1 MFGKAKDLYAMQKE
15 ARAMQKQM
23 KLLRVTGNSEDEL
36 VQIIMNGVQELEEVN
51 IHDELLS
58 VDSKSDLVR
67 SLKQAWKDAQKNL
80 QKEMMKDFD
89 LDKIK
94 GMLGG

>member
-1 MFGKAKDLYAMQKE
+1 MFGKAKDLYTMQKE

-23 KLLRVTGNSEDEL
+23 KQLKIEGISDDEL
-36 VQIIMNGVQELEEVN
+36 VRIVINGVQEIEDIE
-51 IHDELLS
+51 IHDELL
-58 VDSKSDLVR
+58 DMGSKGDLIK
-67 SLKQAWKDAQKNL
+67 SLKQAWKSAQKNL

-94 GMLGG
+94 GMFGG

>member
-1 MFGKAKDLYAMQKE
+1 MFGKAKDLYSMQKE

-23 KLLRVTGNSEDEL
+23 KQVRVEGLSD
-36 VQIIMNGVQELEEVN
+36 
-51 IHDELLS
+51 DELLKI
-58 VDSKSDLVR
+58 VMNGIQEIEDIEIHEELLGVENKSDLVKA
-67 SLKQAWKDAQKNL
+67 LKQAWKSAQKNL

>member
-23 KLLRVTGNSEDEL
+23 KQLRVEGRSEDEL
-36 VQIIMNGVQELEEVN
+36 VIISMNGVQEIENIE
-51 IHDELLS
+51 IHDELMDLS
-58 VDSKSDLVR
+58 EKNQLVK

-89 LDKIK
+89 MDKLK

>member
-1 MFGKAKDLYAMQKE
+1 MFGKAKDLYTMQKE

-23 KLLRVTGNSEDEL
+23 KQVSVEGVSDDEL
-36 VQIIMNGVQELEEVN
+36 VKIIMNGVQEIEN
-51 IHDELLS
+51 IEIHEELLGTEN
-58 VDSKSDLVR
+58 KSDLVK
-67 SLKQAWKDAQKNL
+67 SLKQAWKSAQKNL

>member
-23 KLLRVTGNSEDEL
+23 KQLRVEGESD
-36 VQIIMNGVQELEEVN
+36 
-51 IHDELLS
+51 DELLKI
-58 VDSKSDLVR
+58 VMNGIQEIEDIEIHSDLLGVENKNDLVKA
-67 SLKQAWKDAQKNL
+67 LKQAWKAAQKNL

-89 LDKIK
+89 MDKLK

>member
-1 MFGKAKDLYAMQKE
+1 
-15 ARAMQKQM
+15 MQKQM
-23 KLLRVTGNSEDEL
+23 KQVRVEGLSD
-36 VQIIMNGVQELEEVN
+36 
-51 IHDELLS
+51 DELLKI
-58 VDSKSDLVR
+58 VMNGIQEIEDIEIHEELLGVENKSDLVKA
-67 SLKQAWKDAQKNL
+67 LKQAWKSAQKNL

>member
-1 MFGKAKDLYAMQKE
+1 MDLNEKNQ
-15 ARAMQKQM
+15 
-23 KLLRVTGNSEDEL
+23 L
-36 VQIIMNGVQELEEVN
+36 V
-51 IHDELLS
+51 
-58 VDSKSDLVR
+58 K

-89 LDKIK
+89 MDKLK

>member
-15 ARAMQKQM
+15 AREMQKQM
-23 KLLRVTGNSEDEL
+23 KQLRVQGKSEDEL
-36 VQIIMNGVQELEEVN
+36 VVISMNGVQEIENIE
-51 IHDELLS
+51 IHDELMDLS
-58 VDSKSDLVR
+58 EKNQLVK

-89 LDKIK
+89 MDKLK

>member
-23 KLLRVTGNSEDEL
+23 KQLRVEGLSEDEL
-36 VQIIMNGVQELEEVN
+36 VRISINGVQEIEEIDIHNELMN
-51 IHDELLS
+51 I
-58 VDSKSDLVR
+58 DSKNDLVKA
-67 SLKQAWKDAQKNL
+67 LKQAWKDAQKNL

-89 LDKIK
+89 IDKIK

>member
-23 KLLRVTGNSEDEL
+23 KQLRVEGRSEDEL
-36 VQIIMNGVQELEEVN
+36 VIISMNGVQEIEN
-51 IHDELLS
+51 IEIHNELM
-58 VDSKSDLVR
+58 DLNEKNQLVK

-89 LDKIK
+89 MDKLK

>member
-23 KLLRVTGNSEDEL
+23 KQLRVEGESD
-36 VQIIMNGVQELEEVN
+36 
-51 IHDELLS
+51 DELLKI
-58 VDSKSDLVR
+58 VMNGIQEIEDIEIHSDLLGVENKNDLVKA
-67 SLKQAWKDAQKNL
+67 LKQAWKVAQKNL
-80 QKEMMKDFD
+80 QKEMMKD
-89 LDKIK
+89 LDMDKLK

>member
-1 MFGKAKDLYAMQKE
+1 MFGKAKDLYSMQKE

-23 KLLRVTGNSEDEL
+23 KQLNVEGQSEDEL
-36 VQIIMNGVQELEEVN
+36 LKIVMNGVQEIEQIE
-51 IHDELLS
+51 IHDELLG
-58 VDSKSDLVR
+58 VENKNDLVKA
-67 SLKQAWKDAQKNL
+67 LKQAWKDAQKNL

>member
-23 KLLRVTGNSEDEL
+23 KQVRVEGESDDEL
-36 VQIIMNGVQELEEVN
+36 VKIVMNGVQEIEDIE
-51 IHDELLS
+51 IHDELLGT
-58 VDSKSDLVR
+58 DNKNDLVK
-67 SLKQAWKDAQKNL
+67 SLKQAWKSAQKNL

>member
-23 KLLRVTGNSEDEL
+23 KQLSVEGRSEDEL
-36 VQIIMNGVQELEEVN
+36 VVISMNGIQEIENIE
-51 IHDELLS
+51 IHDELMDLS
-58 VDSKSDLVR
+58 ERNQLVK
-67 SLKQAWKDAQKNL
+67 SLKQAWKNAQKNL

-89 LDKIK
+89 MDKLK

>member
-23 KLLRVTGNSEDEL
+23 KQLKVEGRSEDEL
-36 VQIIMNGVQELEEVN
+36 VLILMNGVQEIENIE
-51 IHDELLS
+51 IHDELM
-58 VDSKSDLVR
+58 DINEKNQLVK

-89 LDKIK
+89 MDKLK